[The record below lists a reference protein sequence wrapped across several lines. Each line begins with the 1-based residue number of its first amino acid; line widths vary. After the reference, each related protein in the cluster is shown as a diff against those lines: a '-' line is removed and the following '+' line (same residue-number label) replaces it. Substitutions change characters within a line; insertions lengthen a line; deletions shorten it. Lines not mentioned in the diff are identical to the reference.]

1 MDGGGS
7 DFSSYHI
14 MIIKTSSF
22 QQKIEAYKKKKP
34 HKNRYSIHRGKKKLT
49 ESVSEEAKTLDLL
62 ENTLNQLP

>member
-14 MIIKTSSF
+14 MVIKTSSF
-22 QQKIEAYKKKKP
+22 QQKIEAYKNKTPQKQIS
-34 HKNRYSIHRGKKKLT
+34 HSQGKKKLT